1 MDSERIAHLNQ
12 NDNDSVGFLFKTSGY
27 FKFKAERFIMPSIF
41 DSGFIFFVCTRIMQ
55 LTTNSKKLII
65 AIVALT
71 GLGVLLTAPS
81 EPVEKP
87 TESVA
92 NTSGQSTEQNFL
104 LDPTTIKSLTN
115 LTQTVQFVEPNVAQ
129 QYRGYIQGVG
139 YSSYQFHAE
148 KDQVIRFHLEAPN
161 TIEMLLYGANVV
173 PLNNDTEYVIPEN
186 GLYDLRILYKPSVE
200 NQQARKPSPP
210 QAYKIGFTLVSATA
224 NVPANPTTSQPSSPT
239 VPTQS
244 SVQ

>member
-1 MDSERIAHLNQ
+1 
-12 NDNDSVGFLFKTSGY
+12 
-27 FKFKAERFIMPSIF
+27 
-41 DSGFIFFVCTRIMQ
+41 MQ

-65 AIVALT
+65 AIIALT
-71 GLGVLLTAPS
+71 GLGVILTSPD

-115 LTQTVQFVEPNVAQ
+115 LTQNVQFGEPNITQ

-148 KDQVIRFHLEAPN
+148 QGQVIRFHLEAPN

-173 PLNNDTEYVIPEN
+173 PLKNDMEYTIPEN

-200 NQQARKPSPP
+200 NEQSKNPSPP
-210 QAYKIGFTLVSATA
+210 EAYHIGFTLV
-224 NVPANPTTSQPSSPT
+224 NKEIPTSPVGTSQPSLAP
-239 VPTQS
+239 QS
-244 SVQ
+244 LQPSAQ